1 MQMISPMRP
10 NKSLGGYL
18 EFLTDAGI
26 LLKDYP
32 PLINLLKKEVTNE
45 TINHRFSIAD
55 INSSLCFGS
64 DEAKQLN

>member
-18 EFLTDAGI
+18 DFDGRGD
-26 LLKDYP
+26 LLKDYL

-45 TINHRFSIAD
+45 TISHRFSTAD
-55 INSSLCFGS
+55 INSSFCFGA
-64 DEAKQLN
+64 DEAK